1 MRRIITIAFA
11 AVVAFTG
18 VAAQRGAGTLP
29 PSTAGSQDHT
39 QNVRIHGEVRLEG
52 GGPIAEVRIRT
63 DAIRG
68 PMAGQF
74 TASKNFVAHSG
85 ADGKFSLVGLT
96 RGLWILEVS
105 HQDYLPHV
113 VVAPIWMMVA
123 PEVQPWETS
132 VALLPKIAVVTADL
146 PADAPEHSIV
156 EAGQLALAS
165 GPKVDVT
172 RLLRRLEGAS
182 LHAGS
187 LVAAGDVAL
196 LVRDPNRARRFFEL
210 AAKAAPE
217 WYRPQL
223 GIASAAML
231 AFDTNTAIKAYSA
244 ARSFAKVDALKG
256 MLSLAIRDLQQIAT
270 KGRLVTPPWW

>member
-1 MRRIITIAFA
+1 MPIALA
-11 AVVAFTG
+11 SVLAVAG
-18 VAAQRGAGTLP
+18 VAAHRGAATLP
-29 PSTAGSQDHT
+29 ASTAASQDPA
-39 QNVRIHGEVRLEG
+39 QNLRIHGEVRIEG

-74 TASKNFVAHSG
+74 TASKHFVAHT
-85 ADGKFSLVGLT
+85 ATDGKFSLIGLT
-96 RGLWILEVS
+96 RGLWIFEVS
-105 HQDYLPHV
+105 HPDYLPHV
-113 VVAPIWMMVA
+113 VVAPVWMMVQ
-123 PEVQPWETS
+123 PEAQPWETS
-132 VALLPKIAVVTADL
+132 VALLPKIAVVPAEL
-146 PADAPEHSIV
+146 PADAPEHAII
-156 EAGQLALAS
+156 EAGRLALAA
-165 GPKVDVT
+165 GPKADVT
-172 RLLRRLEGAS
+172 ALLRRLEGAS

-231 AFDTNTAIKAYSA
+231 AFDTNTAMKAYSA
-244 ARSFAKVDALKG
+244 ARSAAKSEALKG
-256 MLSLAIRDLQQIAT
+256 MLSLSIRDLQQIAT
-270 KGRLVTPPWW
+270 KGR